1 MFRWI
6 KTADKSAPA
15 LDGSFWKLFAAS
27 AAATCADGVGKVS
40 LPLFAVSLTSNPVL
54 ISGLTAFAF
63 LPWLMFGLP
72 GGALVD
78 RLDRRRAMSTVNI
91 MRAVLLGT
99 LVLLV
104 VAGVGHI
111 LVLYATAFAL
121 GLCQVVYDS
130 AARAILP
137 QVVDRR
143 RLDKANSWLTVEE
156 TVGQSFV
163 GPPVGAA
170 LFGWFRAAPF
180 IGSAIGFALA
190 AVLVLAVPGRLRAER
205 TERTERT
212 TLRADIR
219 EGLRWLWRHPV
230 LRGLTILSGLTAGFS
245 SMATSLTVL
254 YALNTLHLSPSMY
267 GILFIAMGIGG
278 LAGSVAVGPL
288 TSRLGR
294 PRMIT
299 IAAAIAPV
307 MCVLLGTVTNLWAAG
322 VWFFGMAMG
331 VTMWNVLSMSLR
343 QAMIPA
349 ELLGRVLGAHR
360 VALWGGIPLG
370 ALIGGALAARTSVS
384 VVFLVSGLA
393 QLVIVILIHRLIDR
407 HRQPIVDSFE
417 S

>member
-1 MFRWI
+1 MSRWI
-6 KTADKSAPA
+6 KTADDSTPE
-15 LDGSFWKLFAAS
+15 LDRSFWKLFTAS
-27 AAATCADGVGKVS
+27 ATATCADGISKVS
-40 LPLFAVSLTSNPVL
+40 LPLLAVSLTSDPVL

-63 LPWLMFGLP
+63 LPWLLFGLP

-78 RLDRRRAMSTVNI
+78 RLDRRRAMSSVNI
-91 MRAVLLGT
+91 MRAVLLGA

-104 VAGVGHI
+104 VAGAGHI
-111 LVLYATAFAL
+111 LVLYVAAFAL

-143 RLDKANSWLTVEE
+143 NLDKANSWLTVEE

-170 LFGWFRAAPF
+170 LFGWFRAVPF

-190 AVLVLAVPGRLRAER
+190 AFLVLAVPGRFRAER
-205 TERTERT
+205 AGAT
-212 TLRADIR
+212 TLRADIG
-219 EGLRWLWRHPV
+219 EGLRWLWRHPM
-230 LRGLTILSGLTAGFS
+230 LRGLTILSGLIVGCHA
-245 SMATSLTVL
+245 MATSLNVL
-254 YALNTLHLSPSMY
+254 YALNTLHLSPSLY
-267 GILFIAMGIGG
+267 GILFMAMGIGG
-278 LAGSVAVGPL
+278 LTGAAVVGPL

-307 MCVLLGTVTNLWAAG
+307 MCVLLGTVTNRWAAG
-322 VWFFGMAMG
+322 VWFFGMAVG

-370 ALIGGALAARTSVS
+370 ALIGGALAGRTSVS
-384 VVFLVSGLA
+384 AVFLVSGLA
-393 QLVIVILIHRLIDR
+393 QLVIVVLIHRLIDR
-407 HRQPIVDSFE
+407 HRKLIGTAA
-417 S
+417 